1 MAAMR
6 IVDIPESNDVLCG
19 KDKTFNRNIG
29 NITYRQL
36 IVATAVRY
44 AQLTT
49 KPEKM
54 KITAQIVHTM
64 MHQHKSRFLKQIV
77 IRGGNG
83 DYYWQEITTTAAR
96 DKTSHA
102 LRFCAAQMMQQ
113 QTNSRPNAMRQYTYD
128 DDLFDSSLSIPITP
142 PLHQSVHGRPQR
154 FQSYGRGSTS
164 NYAAI
169 PTLKVAKR
177 THRRTVSNEIAVPL
191 LVTSSIHDIHRNE
204 ETPVPME
211 CKSAPA
217 RHHRNSYQDEDI
229 EAILREPL
237 RWEDAMGDDDECYEE
252 ENVDNDGSFSI

>member
-6 IVDIPESNDVLCG
+6 IVEVPESNDVLCG

-64 MHQHKSRFLKQIV
+64 MHQHNSRFLKQVMIH
-77 IRGGNG
+77 GGNG
-83 DYYWQEITTTAAR
+83 DYYWQEISTTAAR

-113 QTNSRPNAMRQYTYD
+113 PPGSRPHGTRSGTED
-128 DDLFDSSLSIPITP
+128 DDVFDASPAIPITP
-142 PLHQSVHGRPQR
+142 PLHRSVYSRPQR
-154 FQSYGRGSTS
+154 SPAYSRGSSSTH
-164 NYAAI
+164 AGM
-169 PTLKVAKR
+169 PTLKTAKR
-177 THRRTVSNEIAVPL
+177 THRRTVSNEIAVPM
-191 LVTSSIHDIHRNE
+191 LVTSRFHQVCRTVE
-204 ETPVPME
+204 APVPME
-211 CKSAPA
+211 CHSAPA
-217 RHHRNSYQDEDI
+217 RHHHNIYQDEDI

-237 RWEDAMGDDDECYEE
+237 RWEDAVGDDCYEE
-252 ENVDNDGSFSI
+252 ENADTGVSFSL